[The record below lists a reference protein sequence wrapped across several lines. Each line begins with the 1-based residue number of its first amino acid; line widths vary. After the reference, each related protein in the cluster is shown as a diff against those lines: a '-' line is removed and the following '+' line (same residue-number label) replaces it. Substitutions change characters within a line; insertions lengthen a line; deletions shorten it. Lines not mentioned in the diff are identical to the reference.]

1 MVVIDS
7 GDADSLKC
15 VYVSI
20 FLYAVLSTTAC
31 CSVIKISLYDNELLN
46 IFIKYNNDYLIIHF
60 SFHLY
65 GQNLSSKIM

>member
-15 VYVSI
+15 GYVSI

-31 CSVIKISLYDNELLN
+31 SVIKISLYDKELLN

-65 GQNLSSKIM
+65 SQNLSSKII